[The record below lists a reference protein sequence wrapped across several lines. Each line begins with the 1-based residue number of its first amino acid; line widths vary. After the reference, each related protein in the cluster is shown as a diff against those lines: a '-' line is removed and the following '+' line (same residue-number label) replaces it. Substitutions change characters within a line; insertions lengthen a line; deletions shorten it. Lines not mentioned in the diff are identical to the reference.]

1 MLAKQVEFKEEITS
15 RSEFFL
21 ELYLSRQKTRKA
33 QFQSFRFKGLF
44 EVKLFEVKKRSEFF
58 LELYL
63 LLPLR
68 LLLKNAPKETCG
80 PTNVL
85 QGSQK
90 WCQNLAKI

>member
-15 RSEFFL
+15 RSDFFF
-21 ELYLSRQKTRKA
+21 ELFLSAQK
-33 QFQSFRFKGLF
+33 QFETQEKSFHF
-44 EVKLFEVKKRSEFF
+44 EGFFEVKKRSEFF

-68 LLLKNAPKETCG
+68 LRLKKAPKETCG